1 MEFTEEE
8 LVEFGWHDT
17 ATYEALLEKVVRL
30 SAKGNDHAYILKRLS
45 RIHPRHEPTMAMREE
60 AIAIKRLPR
69 KTRRRISKRRVEPC
83 GS

>member
-17 ATYEALLEKVVRL
+17 ATHDALLEEVARL
-30 SAKGNDHAYILKRLS
+30 SAKGNDHAYILKRLN

-60 AIAIKRLPR
+60 AIAFK
-69 KTRRRISKRRVEPC
+69 
-83 GS
+83 